1 MRLITRTLAFAIVI
15 LAALWFT
22 TANAREVVTLD
33 FAFLRVRA
41 SLPLVVFGCVLF
53 GMALS
58 LLAGW
63 WAERRERERVV
74 GRGPALFEER
84 GDPDAEPRPPRSTEH
99 ESMEWR

>member
-15 LAALWFT
+15 LAAFWFT

-58 LLAGW
+58 LFAGW
-63 WAERRERERVV
+63 WAERRQRERAAA
-74 GRGPALFEER
+74 RGPALFEEPA
-84 GDPDAEPRPPRSTEH
+84 DPGSEPRPPRPTER
-99 ESMEWR
+99 EPMEWR